1 MDLKIYNTKEV
12 VARHFS
18 EYLENWIKNNEEVHV
33 ALSGGSTPKIVFDEL
48 SDTKKY
54 SINWSRVH
62 LYWGDERCVPPSD
75 DQSNYKMTL
84 AHLLEHIEIPS
95 KNIHRVLGEN
105 DPKKE
110 ALRYGKVLAENLPL
124 DNEVPVF
131 DMVILGMG
139 EDGHTASIFPHE
151 IDLWHSKN
159 TCEVAIHPDSG
170 QKRITITGKV
180 INHSKT
186 VVFLVTGAGKKG
198 KVAEIIHKKGDYQKY
213 PASLALPQSGNL
225 IWFLDADAAS
235 KL

>member
-1 MDLKIYNTKEV
+1 MDLHIYNSKEE
-12 VARHFS
+12 VASNFA
-18 EYLENWIKNNEEVHV
+18 EYLENWLKDNEEVYV

-48 SDTKKY
+48 SNTKKY
-54 SINWSRVH
+54 RINWSRVH

-75 DQSNYKMTL
+75 DQSNYKMTV
-84 AHLLEHIEIPS
+84 AHLLENIDIPP
-95 KNIHRVLGEN
+95 KNVHRVLGEN

-110 ALRYGKVLAENLPL
+110 AIRYGEVLAKNLPL
-124 DNEVPVF
+124 DNKVPVF

-186 VVFLVTGAGKKG
+186 VVLLVTGAGKKD
-198 KVAEIIHKKGDYQKY
+198 KVAEIIHQKGDYQKY
-213 PASLALPQSGNL
+213 PASLVVPQSGNL
-225 IWFLDADAAS
+225 IWFLDSDAAS
-235 KL
+235 EL

>member
-1 MDLKIYNTKEV
+1 MDLQIYKTKED
-12 VARHFS
+12 VARNFA
-18 EYLENWIKNNEEVHV
+18 EYLENCINDKEKMHV

-48 SDTKKY
+48 SNTEKY
-54 SINWSRVH
+54 KINWSKVH

-75 DQSNYKMTL
+75 DQSNYKMTVS
-84 AHLLEHIEIPS
+84 HLLEHIDIPS

-110 ALRYGKVLAENLPL
+110 AARYSEVLAANLPL
-124 DNEVPVF
+124 ENEVPVF

-159 TCEVAIHPDSG
+159 TCEVAIHPNSG

-180 INHSKT
+180 INKSQT
-186 VVFLVTGAGKKG
+186 VVFLVTGGGKKG
-198 KVAEIIHKKGDYQKY
+198 KVADIIDKKGDYQKY
-213 PASLALPQSGNL
+213 PASLVAPQSGNL
-225 IWFLDADAAS
+225 IWFLDAGAAS
-235 KL
+235 EL